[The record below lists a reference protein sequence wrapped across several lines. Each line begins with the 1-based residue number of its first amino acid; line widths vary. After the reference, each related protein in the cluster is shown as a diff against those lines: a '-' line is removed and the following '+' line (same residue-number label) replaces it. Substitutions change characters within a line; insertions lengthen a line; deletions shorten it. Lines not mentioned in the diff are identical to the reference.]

1 VRRRSRPT
9 DKGVTVR
16 KTTRKFL
23 AATAGVASIALLAT
37 ACSSSSNDDNDA
49 PAASSSASGEPSAP
63 SDEKVTLKIQTFN
76 EFGYADLY
84 EEYMT
89 LHPNVTIVQNKAA
102 KSDDARAAVTTAI
115 GSNTVIDD
123 IVAADSDW
131 MPELVAHSDFFADL
145 KSDATNGVWPEWKVK
160 QATDADGKF
169 IGYGTD
175 SGPEA
180 ICYRKDLFQKAG
192 LPTDRAEVAAA
203 IGTTW
208 DSYFTLGQK
217 FMDAKVDGVAWF
229 DSIGALSQGMVNQLE
244 APFEDPATDEITATG
259 PSSAVKPVYDLLT
272 SDKVLGQSAHLK
284 QWEKDWTAAF
294 KGDKFAT
301 MLCPPWMTQII
312 AGNAPDQ
319 KGWDVADAMPGG
331 ASNWGGSF
339 LLVPANGKNVDAAKD
354 LAAWLTAPEQAAK
367 VFATFGNF
375 PSQTAATTDA
385 AVTGK
390 TDAYFNGA
398 PTGQIF
404 ANRFAPISKQP
415 YRGSHYFPIND
426 ELGKAY
432 TRVDVEKVDDAA
444 ASWKKFESAVKDLG

>member
-1 VRRRSRPT
+1 
-9 DKGVTVR
+9 VR

-37 ACSSSSNDDNDA
+37 ACSSGNNDESDT
-49 PAASSSASGEPSAP
+49 PSSSASADASSAP
-63 SDEKVTLKIQTFN
+63 SDEKVTLKVATFN

-84 EEYMT
+84 KEYMQ
-89 LHPNVTIVQNKAA
+89 LHPNVTIVQDKAA
-102 KSDDARAAVTTAI
+102 KSDDARATVTNAI
-115 GSNTVIDD
+115 ASNTVIDD

-131 MPELVAHSDFFADL
+131 MPELVASSDFFADL
-145 KSDATNGVWPEWKVK
+145 KSDATNGVWPDWKVK
-160 QATDADGKF
+160 QATDPDGKF

-180 ICYRKDLFQKAG
+180 ICYRKDLFEAAG
-192 LPTDRAEVAAA
+192 LPTDRTEVAKL
-203 IGTTW
+203 IGDSW
-208 DSYFTLGQK
+208 DSYFDAGQK
-217 FMDAKVDGVAWF
+217 FMDAKTGAAWF

-244 APFEDPATDEITATG
+244 APFENPETDEITATG
-259 PSSAVKPVYDLLT
+259 PDSQVKPVYDKLT
-272 SDKVLGQSAHLK
+272 SEKVLAQSAHLK
-284 QWEKDWTAAF
+284 QWEADWTASF

-312 AGNAPDQ
+312 QGNSPDQ
-319 KGWDVADAMPGG
+319 NSWDIADTMPGG

-339 LLVPANGKNVDAAKD
+339 LLVPANGKHVDAAKE
-354 LAAWLTAPEQAAK
+354 LATWLTAPEQAAK

-375 PSQTAATTDA
+375 PSQIAATTDP

-390 TDAYFNGA
+390 TDPYFGGA

-404 ANRFAPISKQP
+404 SNRFAPISKQP

-432 TRVDVEKVDDAA
+432 TRVDVDHSDSPA
-444 ASWKKFESAVKDLG
+444 ASWDKFVSAVNDLS